1 MAKRN
6 RKDRKKFNE
15 TGLGKFLKGAGSLI
29 TDKIG
34 GALPDRGVL
43 GIVKGLIIKDEELSA
58 ENKEIALRMLEMDL
72 SEMEEI
78 TKRWESDMTSDS
90 WLSKNVR
97 PLVLIFLTVVMSVFI
112 IIDSSGDGFDV
123 KEDWISLLSSLLLL
137 VYGAYFGG
145 RSLEKIQKMRNK

>member
-43 GIVKGLIIKDEELSA
+43 GIVKGLIIKDEE
-58 ENKEIALRMLEMDL
+58 
-72 SEMEEI
+72 
-78 TKRWESDMTSDS
+78 
-90 WLSKNVR
+90 
-97 PLVLIFLTVVMSVFI
+97 
-112 IIDSSGDGFDV
+112 
-123 KEDWISLLSSLLLL
+123 
-137 VYGAYFGG
+137 
-145 RSLEKIQKMRNK
+145 